1 MANKDPNEPI
11 SNIEEEGEEED
22 SKAQGDQARRL
33 TPSEACAQA
42 IQAQEDQAKAAV
54 KGSGI
59 GHPLTH
65 VMHAS
70 NEMAKQRMLTKFF
83 SNRDRK
89 VC

>member
-11 SNIEEEGEEED
+11 PNIEEEDEEEEEEE
-22 SKAQGDQARRL
+22 
-33 TPSEACAQA
+33 TFAQA
-42 IQAQEDQAKAAV
+42 IQAQEDHAKAAV

-70 NEMAKQRMLTKFF
+70 NEIAKQRLLPKLFA
-83 SNRDRK
+83 NRDRK
-89 VC
+89 VS